1 MDEDGQGHL
10 TCLDSNHSHFILV
23 DDGTHGR
30 YGVEIPLRTK
40 LEKFISEQTKERG
53 GERGTLSRVLGGR
66 GEQAGPGVWGSAGR
80 DQDIRQ
86 VGCWGGRGQNTPGC
100 LYTCSGVH
108 LLASLLTSRRKVRAG
123 IEVIASCGHF
133 TSQTRLSSEVRACS
147 SQSLD
152 LDISAPVG
160 GMGWILGCWEVKY
173 TGLCTRLAG
182 WLDTFEPR
190 FSSFFAHQGSPG
202 CGFTPRVSDSQVWVV
217 RTCISQYPGDTDA
230 AGLGTT
236 PGELVLTKR
245 SWVGSVGGV

>member
-1 MDEDGQGHL
+1 MSGAPLAVTRIFGRWGAGGG
-10 TCLDSNHSHFILV
+10 V
-23 DDGTHGR
+23 VRTHTR
-30 YGVEIPLRTK
+30 
-40 LEKFISEQTKERG
+40 
-53 GERGTLSRVLGGR
+53 
-66 GEQAGPGVWGSAGR
+66 
-80 DQDIRQ
+80 
-86 VGCWGGRGQNTPGC
+86 
-100 LYTCSGVH
+100 SGVH

-123 IEVIASCGHF
+123 TEVIAFYGHF
-133 TSQTRLSSEVRACS
+133 TSQTRLSSEIRVCG

-152 LDISAPVG
+152 LDISSLVG

-173 TGLCTRLAG
+173 IGFAG

-202 CGFTPRVSDSQVWVV
+202 YGFTPRVSDSQVRVV
-217 RTCISQYPGDTDA
+217 RTCISQPPGDTDA

>member
-86 VGCWGGRGQNTPGC
+86 VGCWGGAWSEHTWM
-100 LYTCSGVH
+100 SVH
-108 LLASLLTSRRKVRAG
+108 LFRGSS
-123 IEVIASCGHF
+123 SCVPF
-133 TSQTRLSSEVRACS
+133 NQQKESSGR
-147 SQSLD
+147 
-152 LDISAPVG
+152 
-160 GMGWILGCWEVKY
+160 
-173 TGLCTRLAG
+173 
-182 WLDTFEPR
+182 
-190 FSSFFAHQGSPG
+190 H
-202 CGFTPRVSDSQVWVV
+202 
-217 RTCISQYPGDTDA
+217 
-230 AGLGTT
+230 
-236 PGELVLTKR
+236 
-245 SWVGSVGGV
+245 